1 MSQAEVRPDQEQRA
15 PETLTCGQT
24 ALHNR
29 NFAKYANINGA
40 PRRSHAM
47 TRRARRGRNQSG
59 FV

>member
-40 PRRSHAM
+40 PRRSQ
-47 TRRARRGRNQSG
+47 RDDPARSSRS
-59 FV
+59 